1 MQVTPAQNSAISIS
15 VIISLIVWYRL
26 AFKAYLGFLNKRTIE
41 ENSFVT
47 WFSSLE
53 EGKKE
58 ILRLLSPHPL
68 DENPK
73 RILIRHFENYR
84 MQVLPP
90 LITVD
95 LQLVQRDHNIHLE
108 AEGDFSRLN
117 RIYRNATRFIVFLFF
132 PLIFAGAAF
141 LSFMTVSNADLGWVW
156 KLSLVQLIQIGFVA
170 Y

>member
-1 MQVTPAQNSAISIS
+1 
-15 VIISLIVWYRL
+15 
-26 AFKAYLGFLNKRTIE
+26 
-41 ENSFVT
+41 
-47 WFSSLE
+47 
-53 EGKKE
+53 
-58 ILRLLSPHPL
+58 
-68 DENPK
+68 
-73 RILIRHFENYR
+73 

-117 RIYRNATRFIVFLFF
+117 RVYRNATRFIVFLFF